1 MGLFSLLLV
10 CSILSISTGVS
21 VQNHSALSLVSAGP
35 DGALDSGSSRETG
48 QQAKPGEDGGS
59 PPGTKGILGA
69 ETQKI
74 PKTKPVGSSTP
85 LSCDPRVVNDK
96 GNHYK
101 ETLSWVF
108 SSTTFFKCA
117 DEISTKLKEIFAA
130 GAMGES
136 VRKKATEDGV
146 TDLCPVFVELASIV
160 TLSPLELRSSI
171 CEQNALHT
179 TEIEEGDICDK
190 MELKRTVNEGHYES
204 LGYLPSVAEVFRT
217 LTEMKE
223 VDCRDMCGGE
233 YKSILCSA
241 FYSLANVVAIL
252 QPRKRPVP
260 PSSGHAG
267 TTVKNNETPH
277 SAGHSK

>member
-1 MGLFSLLLV
+1 MFS
-10 CSILSISTGVS
+10 
-21 VQNHSALSLVSAGP
+21 NA
-35 DGALDSGSSRETG
+35 
-48 QQAKPGEDGGS
+48 
-59 PPGTKGILGA
+59 
-69 ETQKI
+69 
-74 PKTKPVGSSTP
+74 
-85 LSCDPRVVNDK
+85 
-96 GNHYK
+96 
-101 ETLSWVF
+101 
-108 SSTTFFKCA
+108 TFFKCA
-117 DEISTKLKEIFAA
+117 DEISSKLKKIFAA
-130 GAMGES
+130 GATGES
-136 VRKKATEDGV
+136 ERKKATEDGV

-190 MELKRTVNEGHYES
+190 MELKRIVNEGHYES

-223 VDCRDMCGGE
+223 VDCRDKCGGE

-252 QPRKRPVP
+252 QPGKGPVP
-260 PSSGHAG
+260 PTSGHTG
-267 TTVKNNETPH
+267 NTVKKETPH